1 MKSSRHEESSG
12 GRQATRH
19 TGFTLIEL
27 LVVVAIIA
35 ILAGMLL
42 PALTRAKDKGKT
54 AACSGNLRQLILAT
68 LMYEEDNRAFP
79 IGWNP
84 PRSIWYQQLQPYV
97 GKKTNVLGGGV
108 FVCPAD
114 PQGGEWGFLTYAQ
127 NKEINSGR
135 EDIGM
140 RHILDPVGTIM
151 FGDTDG
157 WDSCLYSDTDST
169 GNVLYRHSGGTKWS
183 TKTVRATR
191 RGVRTI
197 IFGRANGV
205 FVDGHVEL
213 LRKAPDRLF
222 TLKQD

>member
-1 MKSSRHEESSG
+1 MKSSRHEESSD
-12 GRQATRH
+12 GRQATRRA
-19 TGFTLIEL
+19 GFTLIEL

-79 IGWNP
+79 IGWSP

-108 FVCPAD
+108 FICPAD

-169 GNVLYRHSGGTKWS
+169 GNVLYRHSGGSKWS